1 MDGGRSSQQLEVQS
15 VYESDL
21 LREKSMKAL
30 NDEDLSKGLRGP
42 YLSRR
47 KRRGG
52 PRQSSYKL

>member
-1 MDGGRSSQQLEVQS
+1 VDGGRSSQQLEVQS

-21 LREKSMKAL
+21 LREKSIKAL
-30 NDEDLSKGLRGP
+30 NDEDLSKGLSGP